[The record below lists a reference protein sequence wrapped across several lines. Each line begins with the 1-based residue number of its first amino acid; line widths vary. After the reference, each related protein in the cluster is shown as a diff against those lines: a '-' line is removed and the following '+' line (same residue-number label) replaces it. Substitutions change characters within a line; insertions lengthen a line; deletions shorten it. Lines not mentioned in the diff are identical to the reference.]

1 MISRQKQIAVV
12 KQLISRELSSRGV
25 KDSMLQT
32 LSGKGQIASGRLEA
46 VINRMTY
53 AKMVRLAKTV
63 FSEDGFLISFEV
75 VIDFNFA
82 GAPYAKFLDEK
93 ESSNKDSYAVF
104 SSQRNIV
111 QNLKKWVETKPISSW
126 RSSVDLSTKK
136 KVKTFVYFLIKDK
149 LKSNKVQNQS
159 DFITS
164 ARKNAQAAVDVGT
177 DNFVNYLGEQIV
189 LEHISTLNKS
199 QFF

>member
-32 LSGKGQIASGRLEA
+32 LSGKGQTATGRLET

-82 GAPYAKFLDEK
+82 GAPYAKFLDKK

-111 QNLKKWVETKPISSW
+111 QNLKKWVASKPASSW

-189 LEHISTLNKS
+189 LEHISTLNKT